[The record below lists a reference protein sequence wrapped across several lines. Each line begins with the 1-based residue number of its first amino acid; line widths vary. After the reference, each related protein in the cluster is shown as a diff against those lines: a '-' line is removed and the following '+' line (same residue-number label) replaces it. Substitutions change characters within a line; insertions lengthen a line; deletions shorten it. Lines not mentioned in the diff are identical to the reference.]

1 MQNGDDLKI
10 KSSPRVGVVGASQL
24 GMRSAMHAMML
35 LGGMPT
41 SLNPSFGSSE
51 PPAEPPKPKMRP
63 AEITSPPS
71 TESRRERERKR
82 AKLLAGLRQRK
93 RAIRLETDEVVDFVT
108 GWSNSPTGGQRLFL
122 EGYERHA
129 EQAAQD
135 ASPYGGELDHVKSF
149 VMARRAA
156 KLMRA
161 DYETTKELQNGIKV
175 SMGSSCRSSERDG

>member
-1 MQNGDDLKI
+1 MQDSDNAEVHRLARAGSRL
-10 KSSPRVGVVGASQL
+10 SL
-24 GMRSAMHAMML
+24 LRSGMHAMML
-35 LGGMPT
+35 LGDMAT

-93 RAIRLETDEVVDFVT
+93 RAVRLETDEVVDFVT
-108 GWSNSPTGGQRLFL
+108 GWSKSPTGGQRLHL
-122 EGYERHA
+122 EGSRRYA

-135 ASPYGGELDHVKSF
+135 ASPYGGELDHIKSS
-149 VMARRAA
+149 VVARRAA